1 MNECGNRKECGKE
14 NDRYTRTRQE
24 ENKFTYTK
32 KTNMSGEADEIYIN
46 QVPTA
51 ASVIALPL
59 MHKPEPALLAR
70 HRHPEGT
77 RIGELAA

>member
-1 MNECGNRKECGKE
+1 MHSNQ
-14 NDRYTRTRQE
+14 TRREQVHLHQ
-24 ENKFTYTK
+24 

-59 MHKPEPALLAR
+59 AHKPRTLEMVHPQSLRCWAR